1 MRRQSSFHEFDKSC
15 VRAQMQ
21 ERYPLTRGLATYDT
35 VRRYAQILSAMI
47 IMSLPW
53 ATSRPG
59 NNVLSNPDF
68 LLKVKKMQENTTE
81 VLWAVALPVVKTQ

>member
-1 MRRQSSFHEFDKSC
+1 MRRPSSFREFDKGC
-15 VRAQMQ
+15 LRAEMK
-21 ERYPLTRGLATYDT
+21 EKYPLTGGLMTYDT
-35 VRRYAQILSAMI
+35 VRRYAQILSAMV

-59 NNVLSNPDF
+59 NNVLSSPDF

>member
-47 IMSLPW
+47 IMSIPW
-53 ATSRPG
+53 ATQKWMNP
-59 NNVLSNPDF
+59 VLSSPDF
-68 LLKVKKMQENTTE
+68 LLKAKKMHESTVE
-81 VLWAVALPVVKTQ
+81 VLSTVAVPVIKTQ